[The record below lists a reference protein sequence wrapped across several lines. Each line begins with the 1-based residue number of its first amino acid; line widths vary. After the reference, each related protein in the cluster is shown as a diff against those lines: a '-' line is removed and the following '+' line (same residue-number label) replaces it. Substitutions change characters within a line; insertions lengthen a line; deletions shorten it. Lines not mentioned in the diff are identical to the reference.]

1 MSDSIY
7 LSLRELAIDLLKP
20 ADAGGFGM
28 EVVTITQVSGTL
40 APVDPTAPW
49 GPSAPGA
56 QVLLSSQAAAA
67 PVDQFMVD
75 GRTIF
80 AGDLSFVIPYTP
92 DLPELPAS
100 HHGMTLEYTVD
111 SVTKKLPIVAVA
123 RLPPI
128 GPLIAYRFIARGP
141 SDERNS

>member
-1 MSDSIY
+1 MSDNIY
-7 LSLRELAIDLLKP
+7 LSLRGLATDLLKP

-28 EVVTITQVSGTL
+28 GVVTIMQASGALT
-40 APVDPTAPW
+40 PVDPTAPW
-49 GPSAPGA
+49 GPSAPGTR
-56 QVLLSSQAAAA
+56 VFLSSQAAAA

-123 RLPPI
+123 RIPPI